1 MATIGLVDCNNF
13 YASCERVFQPSLAGR
28 PIVVLSNNDG
38 CIVAR
43 SQEAKALGIAM
54 GVPLFQA
61 KRLVERHDVTVLSSN
76 YALYGDLSERVMSIL
91 AAEAPRIEV
100 YSIDESFL
108 DLDRLAVPDL
118 TRWCRDLRTR
128 VRRWTGIPV
137 SIGIGPTKTLAKIAN
152 RIAKSAP
159 RTGGVL
165 DLSGNPAWVGPAL
178 SRTAAGDVWGIGG
191 RWSRMLAGRGIG
203 TALDLRDAPDG
214 WVRQRMGVTG
224 LRTVHELRGIACHEL
239 ETQPAAK
246 QTTCC
251 SRSFSRAITDRGQ
264 VRDAIVSF
272 AERTAE
278 KIRRSDQVCGNLQVS
293 IATDSFDTAAPQ
305 YTTAASA
312 AFLAPTADSRVIVAA
327 ALRIFE
333 RLWREDFAYRKAGV
347 MLLDLSPAGDAVGS
361 LFQDGPLENG
371 RLMQAMDRINERF
384 GRGSIALGLTAKDAE
399 WRMRQERLSPRY
411 TTRWRDLAAARIGPV
426 APLAETPNP
435 GIRHFDG
442 SHTGCETAATPDN

>member
-13 YASCERVFQPSLAGR
+13 YASCERVFQPSLSGR

-159 RTGGVL
+159 RTEGVL
-165 DLSGNPAWVGPAL
+165 DLSGAIPPGSARRSPGPPRAM
-178 SRTAAGDVWGIGG
+178 SGASAA
-191 RWSRMLAGRGIG
+191 AGRGCWPG
-203 TALDLRDAPDG
+203 MVSGPR
-214 WVRQRMGVTG
+214 W
-224 LRTVHELRGIACHEL
+224 
-239 ETQPAAK
+239 
-246 QTTCC
+246 TCAMRPMAGC
-251 SRSFSRAITDRGQ
+251 
-264 VRDAIVSF
+264 
-272 AERTAE
+272 
-278 KIRRSDQVCGNLQVS
+278 
-293 IATDSFDTAAPQ
+293 
-305 YTTAASA
+305 ASA
-312 AFLAPTADSRVIVAA
+312 
-327 ALRIFE
+327 
-333 RLWREDFAYRKAGV
+333 WG
-347 MLLDLSPAGDAVGS
+347 
-361 LFQDGPLENG
+361 
-371 RLMQAMDRINERF
+371 
-384 GRGSIALGLTAKDAE
+384 
-399 WRMRQERLSPRY
+399 
-411 TTRWRDLAAARIGPV
+411 
-426 APLAETPNP
+426 
-435 GIRHFDG
+435 
-442 SHTGCETAATPDN
+442 

>member
-191 RWSRMLAGRGIG
+191 RWSKMLAGRGIG
-203 TALDLRDAPDG
+203 TALDLRDAADG

-251 SRSFSRAITDRGQ
+251 SRSFSRAIADRG
-264 VRDAIVSF
+264 AGS
-272 AERTAE
+272 
-278 KIRRSDQVCGNLQVS
+278 RRHRFLCGKDGGENPPFRS
-293 IATDSFDTAAPQ
+293 G
-305 YTTAASA
+305 
-312 AFLAPTADSRVIVAA
+312 
-327 ALRIFE
+327 LRQS
-333 RLWREDFAYRKAGV
+333 AGV
-347 MLLDLSPAGDAVGS
+347 HRDRQFRYRRPSTHDRGIGSVSGANRRQPRYRCGS
-361 LFQDGPLENG
+361 LANI
-371 RLMQAMDRINERF
+371 R
-384 GRGSIALGLTAKDAE
+384 
-399 WRMRQERLSPRY
+399 
-411 TTRWRDLAAARIGPV
+411 
-426 APLAETPNP
+426 APLAGGLCLPQGRCDAP
-435 GIRHFDG
+435 
-442 SHTGCETAATPDN
+442 

>member
-1 MATIGLVDCNNF
+1 MA
-13 YASCERVFQPSLAGR
+13 ASSPAPRR
-28 PIVVLSNNDG
+28 
-38 CIVAR
+38 
-43 SQEAKALGIAM
+43 AKALGIAM

-91 AAEAPRIEV
+91 TAAAPRIEV

-118 TRWCRDLRTR
+118 TQWCRDLRTR

-152 RIAKSAP
+152 RIAKRAP

-178 SRTAAGDVWGIGG
+178 TRTAAGDVWGIGS
-191 RWSRMLAGRGIG
+191 RWSKMLAGRGIG

-251 SRSFSRAITDRGQ
+251 SRSFSRAIADRGQ

-278 KIRRSDQVCGNLQVS
+278 KIRRSDQVCGNLQVVHR
-293 IATDSFDTAAPQ
+293 DRQF
-305 YTTAASA
+305 
-312 AFLAPTADSRVIVAA
+312 R
-327 ALRIFE
+327 
-333 RLWREDFAYRKAGV
+333 YRRPSTHDRGIGSVPGANRRQ
-347 MLLDLSPAGDAVGS
+347 PRYRCGS
-361 LFQDGPLENG
+361 LANI
-371 RLMQAMDRINERF
+371 R
-384 GRGSIALGLTAKDAE
+384 
-399 WRMRQERLSPRY
+399 
-411 TTRWRDLAAARIGPV
+411 
-426 APLAETPNP
+426 APLAGGLCLSQGRRDAP
-435 GIRHFDG
+435 
-442 SHTGCETAATPDN
+442 

>member
-165 DLSGNPAWVGPAL
+165 DLSGKRSAWP
-178 SRTAAGDVWGIGG
+178 
-191 RWSRMLAGRGIG
+191 
-203 TALDLRDAPDG
+203 
-214 WVRQRMGVTG
+214 
-224 LRTVHELRGIACHEL
+224 
-239 ETQPAAK
+239 
-246 QTTCC
+246 
-251 SRSFSRAITDRGQ
+251 RSS
-264 VRDAIVSF
+264 
-272 AERTAE
+272 
-278 KIRRSDQVCGNLQVS
+278 
-293 IATDSFDTAAPQ
+293 
-305 YTTAASA
+305 ASA
-312 AFLAPTADSRVIVAA
+312 GL
-327 ALRIFE
+327 LR
-333 RLWREDFAYRKAGV
+333 
-347 MLLDLSPAGDAVGS
+347 S
-361 LFQDGPLENG
+361 
-371 RLMQAMDRINERF
+371 
-384 GRGSIALGLTAKDAE
+384 
-399 WRMRQERLSPRY
+399 
-411 TTRWRDLAAARIGPV
+411 
-426 APLAETPNP
+426 
-435 GIRHFDG
+435 
-442 SHTGCETAATPDN
+442 

>member
-159 RTGGVL
+159 RTGRGSRPVGQSRL
-165 DLSGNPAWVGPAL
+165 GRPGALQDRRGRCLGHRRPLVEDAGRARYRDRAGPARCARWL
-178 SRTAAGDVWGIGG
+178 GAPAHG
-191 RWSRMLAGRGIG
+191 R
-203 TALDLRDAPDG
+203 D
-214 WVRQRMGVTG
+214 
-224 LRTVHELRGIACHEL
+224 
-239 ETQPAAK
+239 
-246 QTTCC
+246 
-251 SRSFSRAITDRGQ
+251 RA
-264 VRDAIVSF
+264 
-272 AERTAE
+272 
-278 KIRRSDQVCGNLQVS
+278 
-293 IATDSFDTAAPQ
+293 
-305 YTTAASA
+305 
-312 AFLAPTADSRVIVAA
+312 
-327 ALRIFE
+327 
-333 RLWREDFAYRKAGV
+333 
-347 MLLDLSPAGDAVGS
+347 
-361 LFQDGPLENG
+361 QDGA
-371 RLMQAMDRINERF
+371 RAARH
-384 GRGSIALGLTAKDAE
+384 
-399 WRMRQERLSPRY
+399 RLS
-411 TTRWRDLAAARIGPV
+411 
-426 APLAETPNP
+426 
-435 GIRHFDG
+435 
-442 SHTGCETAATPDN
+442 

>member
-1 MATIGLVDCNNF
+1 MATTGLVDCNNF

-28 PIVVLSNNDG
+28 PIIVLSNNDG

-54 GVPLFQA
+54 GVQLFQA

-118 TRWCRDLRTR
+118 TRWCRDLRAR

-152 RIAKSAP
+152 RIAKNAP

-165 DLSGNPAWVGPAL
+165 DLSGNPAWIGPAL
-178 SRTAAGDVWGIGG
+178 ARTAAGDVWGIGG
-191 RWSRMLAGRGIG
+191 SWSRMLAGRGIG

-251 SRSFSRAITDRGQ
+251 SRSFSRASSDREQ

-327 ALRIFE
+327 AVRIFE
-333 RLWREDFAYRKAGV
+333 RLWREVFAYRKAGV
-347 MLLDLSPAGDAVGS
+347 MLLDLSPAGDTVGS

-371 RLMQAMDRINERF
+371 RLMQAMDRINGRF
-384 GRGSIALGLTAKDAE
+384 GRGSIALGLTARDAA

-426 APLAETPNP
+426 TPLAETPDS
-435 GIRHFDG
+435 GIRHFDE
-442 SHTGCETAATPDN
+442 SHTGCETAAASDN

>member
-165 DLSGNPAWVGPAL
+165 DLSGKG
-178 SRTAAGDVWGIGG
+178 SRISYPSADAERGG
-191 RWSRMLAGRGIG
+191 RITGR
-203 TALDLRDAPDG
+203 
-214 WVRQRMGVTG
+214 
-224 LRTVHELRGIACHEL
+224 L
-239 ETQPAAK
+239 ETVSACSSPWLVP
-246 QTTCC
+246 C
-251 SRSFSRAITDRGQ
+251 SRFWRNCPGRFRKPCYP
-264 VRDAIVSF
+264 V
-272 AERTAE
+272 
-278 KIRRSDQVCGNLQVS
+278 KIGM
-293 IATDSFDTAAPQ
+293 PG
-305 YTTAASA
+305 SA
-312 AFLAPTADSRVIVAA
+312 
-327 ALRIFE
+327 
-333 RLWREDFAYRKAGV
+333 
-347 MLLDLSPAGDAVGS
+347 
-361 LFQDGPLENG
+361 
-371 RLMQAMDRINERF
+371 
-384 GRGSIALGLTAKDAE
+384 LT
-399 WRMRQERLSPRY
+399 S
-411 TTRWRDLAAARIGPV
+411 
-426 APLAETPNP
+426 
-435 GIRHFDG
+435 
-442 SHTGCETAATPDN
+442 

>member
-118 TRWCRDLRTR
+118 TRWCRDLRSR

-191 RWSRMLAGRGIG
+191 RWSGMLAGRGIG

-278 KIRRSDQVCGNLQVS
+278 KNPPFRSGLRQSAGVHRDRQFRYRRPS
-293 IATDSFDTAAPQ
+293 IHDCRIGGVPGANPPTAALSLRQPCE
-305 YTTAASA
+305 YSNASGG
-312 AFLAPTADSRVIVAA
+312 R
-327 ALRIFE
+327 ALPIAR
-333 RLWREDFAYRKAGV
+333 
-347 MLLDLSPAGDAVGS
+347 PA
-361 LFQDGPLENG
+361 
-371 RLMQAMDRINERF
+371 
-384 GRGSIALGLTAKDAE
+384 
-399 WRMRQERLSPRY
+399 
-411 TTRWRDLAAARIGPV
+411 
-426 APLAETPNP
+426 
-435 GIRHFDG
+435 
-442 SHTGCETAATPDN
+442 

>member
-13 YASCERVFQPSLAGR
+13 YASCERVFQPSLANR

-108 DLDRLAVPDL
+108 DLDRLAV
-118 TRWCRDLRTR
+118 
-128 VRRWTGIPV
+128 
-137 SIGIGPTKTLAKIAN
+137 
-152 RIAKSAP
+152 
-159 RTGGVL
+159 L
-165 DLSGNPAWVGPAL
+165 DLSGNPAWIGPAL
-178 SRTAAGDVWGIGG
+178 SRTAAGDVWGIGS
-191 RWSRMLAGRGIG
+191 RWSKMLAGRGIG

-251 SRSFSRAITDRGQ
+251 SRSFSRAISDRTQ

-293 IATDSFDTAAPQ
+293 IATDSFDSAAPQ

-312 AFLAPTADSRVIVAA
+312 AFPAPTDDSRVIVAA

-333 RLWREDFAYRKAGV
+333 RLWREGFAYRKAGV

-361 LFQDGPLENG
+361 LFDDGPLENR
-371 RLMQAMDRINERF
+371 RLMQAVDRINGRF
-384 GRGSIALGLTAKDAE
+384 GRGSIGLGLTARTAE

-411 TTRWRDLAAARIGPV
+411 TTRWRDLAAASTGPV
-426 APLAETPNP
+426 TPHAEATKSNIPPL
-435 GIRHFDG
+435 
-442 SHTGCETAATPDN
+442 

>member
-1 MATIGLVDCNNF
+1 MATISLVDCNNF

-91 AAEAPRIEV
+91 AAEAPRIEI

-118 TRWCRDLRTR
+118 TRWCRDLCTR
-128 VRRWTGIPV
+128 IRRWTGIPV

-159 RTGGVL
+159 RTEGVL

-191 RWSRMLAGRGIG
+191 RWSRMLAGHGIG
-203 TALDLRDAPDG
+203 TRVGPARCARWLGAPAHGGD
-214 WVRQRMGVTG
+214 
-224 LRTVHELRGIACHEL
+224 
-239 ETQPAAK
+239 
-246 QTTCC
+246 
-251 SRSFSRAITDRGQ
+251 RAQ
-264 VRDAIVSF
+264 M
-272 AERTAE
+272 
-278 KIRRSDQVCGNLQVS
+278 RRNRAS
-293 IATDSFDTAAPQ
+293 IAGGANQS
-305 YTTAASA
+305 
-312 AFLAPTADSRVIVAA
+312 V
-327 ALRIFE
+327 
-333 RLWREDFAYRKAGV
+333 
-347 MLLDLSPAGDAVGS
+347 
-361 LFQDGPLENG
+361 
-371 RLMQAMDRINERF
+371 
-384 GRGSIALGLTAKDAE
+384 
-399 WRMRQERLSPRY
+399 
-411 TTRWRDLAAARIGPV
+411 
-426 APLAETPNP
+426 
-435 GIRHFDG
+435 GIRG
-442 SHTGCETAATPDN
+442 LWCVGAGTSTAP

>member
-128 VRRWTGIPV
+128 VHRWTGIPV

-178 SRTAAGDVWGIGG
+178 TRTAAGDVWGIGG
-191 RWSRMLAGRGIG
+191 RWSKMLAGRGIG

-214 WVRQRMGVTG
+214 WVRRRMGVTG
-224 LRTVHELRGIACHEL
+224 LRTVHELRGIACH
-239 ETQPAAK
+239 
-246 QTTCC
+246 
-251 SRSFSRAITDRGQ
+251 
-264 VRDAIVSF
+264 
-272 AERTAE
+272 
-278 KIRRSDQVCGNLQVS
+278 
-293 IATDSFDTAAPQ
+293 
-305 YTTAASA
+305 
-312 AFLAPTADSRVIVAA
+312 
-327 ALRIFE
+327 
-333 RLWREDFAYRKAGV
+333 
-347 MLLDLSPAGDAVGS
+347 
-361 LFQDGPLENG
+361 
-371 RLMQAMDRINERF
+371 
-384 GRGSIALGLTAKDAE
+384 
-399 WRMRQERLSPRY
+399 
-411 TTRWRDLAAARIGPV
+411 
-426 APLAETPNP
+426 
-435 GIRHFDG
+435 
-442 SHTGCETAATPDN
+442 